1 MNIKEIADMAG
12 VSRYLND
19 GYVSEEKRER
29 IRRVIEET
37 GYQPSSQAQTLRT
50 RKTKLVGVI
59 LPKINSDSVSRMV
72 AGVHHMYNVLE
83 AGLLSANGINTWMPI
98 ATAANVAQGGAALAI
113 ALKTRNKKLKSVALP
128 SSLSAFMGITEPVIF
143 GVNLRYMKPFI
154 AGMIGGACGALVA
167 GITGV
172 GATAYGITGI
182 FGYLITTDYV
192 LSYTLIIVVAVAVAF
207 VISWILFKDD
217 ADSKGE
223 KQPEKA
229 EAADGEKQAESSG
242 SVKEEKRPASAEAE
256 KTAQAVKIGKEAA
269 HRDPN
274 TVYSPLKGTA
284 IPLAEVKDETFAGE
298 ILGKGMA
305 VIPKEGVVKAPFD
318 GEVTTF
324 FETKHAVG
332 LTSENGMEIL
342 IHVGINTVELKG
354 QHYTAHVKEG
364 DPVKAGQVLLTFDPD
379 GIKKAGYDDVTT
391 PVIVTNTDDYA
402 QVKQEKTGE
411 TDFMEPVLTV
421 SKE

>member
-12 VSRYLND
+12 VSRATVSRYLND

-72 AGVHHMYNVLE
+72 AGISDVLNKNNYRMILANTANQVEEELKYLALFQENQVDGVILIGTIFTKKHLKLMKDYKVPIVVLGQKLEGYACVYQDEVHACRELTEHM
-83 AGLLSANGINTWMPI
+83 
-98 ATAANVAQGGAALAI
+98 
-113 ALKTRNKKLKSVALP
+113 LP
-128 SSLSAFMGITEPVIF
+128 SAKTVAYI
-143 GVNLRYMKPFI
+143 GV
-154 AGMIGGACGALVA
+154 
-167 GITGV
+167 T
-172 GATAYGITGI
+172 
-182 FGYLITTDYV
+182 
-192 LSYTLIIVVAVAVAF
+192 
-207 VISWILFKDD
+207 
-217 ADSKGE
+217 
-223 KQPEKA
+223 QKA

-284 IPLAEVKDETFAGE
+284 IPLAGE

-318 GEVTTF
+318 GEVMTF

-354 QHYTAHVKEG
+354 QYYTAHVKEG
-364 DPVKAGQVLLTFDPD
+364 DSVKAGQVLLTFDPD
-379 GIKKAGYDDVTT
+379 GIKKAGYDVTT
-391 PVIVTNTDDYA
+391 PVIVTNTDDYT

>member
-1 MNIKEIADMAG
+1 M
-12 VSRYLND
+12 
-19 GYVSEEKRER
+19 
-29 IRRVIEET
+29 
-37 GYQPSSQAQTLRT
+37 
-50 RKTKLVGVI
+50 
-59 LPKINSDSVSRMV
+59 
-72 AGVHHMYNVLE
+72 
-83 AGLLSANGINTWMPI
+83 
-98 ATAANVAQGGAALAI
+98 
-113 ALKTRNKKLKSVALP
+113 
-128 SSLSAFMGITEPVIF
+128 
-143 GVNLRYMKPFI
+143 
-154 AGMIGGACGALVA
+154 
-167 GITGV
+167 
-172 GATAYGITGI
+172 
-182 FGYLITTDYV
+182 
-192 LSYTLIIVVAVAVAF
+192 AVAVAF

-318 GEVTTF
+318 GEVMTF

-354 QHYTAHVKEG
+354 QYYTAHVKEG
-364 DPVKAGQVLLTFDPD
+364 DSVKAGQVLLTFDPD
-379 GIKKAGYDDVTT
+379 GIKKAGYDVTT
-391 PVIVTNTDDYA
+391 PVIVTNTDDYT

-411 TDFMEPVLTV
+411 IDFMEPVLTV